1 MYFGRKYEET
11 GENQVYIFVDKA
23 HFPSLVGKDK
33 IHCQDEKER
42 CSGLQKNWKENN
54 AETSSYKK
62 K

>member
-1 MYFGRKYEET
+1 MYFSRKYEGT

-42 CSGLQKNWKENN
+42 CSDLQKKIIR
-54 AETSSYKK
+54 K
-62 K
+62 